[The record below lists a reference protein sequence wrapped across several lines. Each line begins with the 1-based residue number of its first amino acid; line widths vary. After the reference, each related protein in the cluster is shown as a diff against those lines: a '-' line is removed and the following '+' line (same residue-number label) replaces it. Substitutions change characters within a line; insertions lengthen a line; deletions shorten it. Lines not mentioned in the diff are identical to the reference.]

1 MSRFLSLSFVTKLP
15 GRGAGLNWWDVKP
28 SGDYSEEWP
37 RGELLALEALSLTA
51 KFEDFPRGHLL
62 AQVVLAMP
70 RDGEHTGVELGFL
83 KVGSL
88 SFLR

>member
-1 MSRFLSLSFVTKLP
+1 
-15 GRGAGLNWWDVKP
+15 
-28 SGDYSEEWP
+28 
-37 RGELLALEALSLTA
+37 
-51 KFEDFPRGHLL
+51 
-62 AQVVLAMP
+62 VVLAMP